1 MNSYKLLAG
10 ILFLLLFAACS
21 HHDKPEND
29 NPRIPASYSNLHY
42 DECGR
47 LVMTGND
54 GTEYKQFDIEPQF
67 KICNFMDCMT
77 AEGKKIYLDL
87 GMENFHGT
95 IYFGLYPLESSE
107 DIPGMKMNMAR
118 YPVFFKRSAKI
129 RFGKATIDMSIFY
142 QKRYDIGKLTTVP
155 KGRLGYRI
163 MNSEGRFVYDGKV
176 DFKNVNGIEID
187 TYITSGP
194 YLNQVTETSAVIEF
208 STNKECSSTIS
219 VRENNGQGQDSEPR
233 IFSSTGTN
241 KHHEIEIDGLEPGK
255 EYIYTVKALFP
266 DYITKALFQK
276 YDSDSVR
283 SLDFIPETYFKK
295 FKTNPRAGSR
305 QKFTFAYVSDSREG
319 PAGGERSIFGV
330 NAYIMKKMA
339 AVARQNNARFA
350 QFTGDMIDGYLTCN
364 KEQAMQYLNWKRALE
379 PYWQDMPWYVGMG
392 NHEALVYAF
401 GEEGDITIDKFP
413 YDKYSAE
420 AEFAKFFSNFENG
433 PVSED
438 GSKYDPSED
447 IDFPSYKE
455 NVYYYTYDNV
465 AMIVL
470 NSDYWYAPSL
480 REDTTS
486 DGNLHGYL
494 MDNQMKWLSKTL
506 QMLEKDGNIDHV
518 FVTLHTPVFPN
529 GGHAKDDMW
538 YHGNNRHR
546 ARIAGES
553 VEDGVIERRDAFL
566 DEMVNKSS
574 KVVAVLCG
582 DEHNYSR
589 LRINDDMPRYLEDYK
604 PEKVKLNREIWQITN
619 GAAGAPYYSQE
630 DLIWSDNVEK
640 FSAQYALVLFHIDGK
655 SVEVEVINPDTLEEI
670 ETAKLK

>member
-1 MNSYKLLAG
+1 MNSYKKLAG
-10 ILFLLLFAACS
+10 LLCILLFAACS
-21 HHDKPEND
+21 HNDKPEND
-29 NPRIPASYSNLHY
+29 KLRIPASYSNLHY
-42 DECGR
+42 DDCGR
-47 LVMTGND
+47 LVMTGHD
-54 GTEYKQFDIEPQF
+54 GTEYKQVDMEPQF

-95 IYFGLYPLESSE
+95 IYFGLYPHEKA
-107 DIPGMKMNMAR
+107 DIR

-142 QKRYDIGKLTTVP
+142 QKRYDIGKLHRAHY
-155 KGRLGYRI
+155 GRLGYRI

-176 DFKNVNGIEID
+176 DFKNENGIEID
-187 TYITSGP
+187 SYITSGP
-194 YLNQVTETSAVIEF
+194 YLNKVTETSAVLEF
-208 STNKECSSTIS
+208 FTNKECNADLTVDGKKYSSS
-219 VRENNGQGQDSEPR
+219 
-233 IFSSTGTN
+233 GT
-241 KHHEIEIDGLEPGK
+241 KHHEILVEGLESGN
-255 EYIYTVKALFP
+255 EYLYQLLVGN
-266 DYITKALFQK
+266 
-276 YDSDSVR
+276 SVYWNK
-283 SLDFIPETYFKK
+283 I
-295 FKTNPRAGSR
+295 KTNPRAGIR

-339 AVARQNNARFA
+339 ALAHQKNARFA

-364 KEQAMQYLNWKRALE
+364 KEQAMQFLNWKRALE
-379 PYWQDMPWYVGMG
+379 PFWHDMPWYVGMG
-392 NHEALVYAF
+392 NHEALVHAF
-401 GEEGDITIDKFP
+401 SKTGNNISDRKKADITIDKFP

-420 AEFAKFFSNFENG
+420 AEFANFFCNFENG

-438 GSKYDPSED
+438 GSEYDPSDD

-455 NVYYYTYDNV
+455 NVFYYTYDNM

-480 REDTTS
+480 RKDTTS

-494 MDNQMKWLSKTL
+494 MDNQMKWLSETL

-546 ARIAGES
+546 ARIAGEP
-553 VEDGVIERRDAFL
+553 VEEGIIERRDAFL
-566 DEMVNKSS
+566 DEMVNKST

-604 PEKVKLNREIWQITN
+604 PEKLKLNREIWQITN

-630 DLIWSDNVEK
+630 ELVWSGNVEK
-640 FSAQYALVLFHIDGK
+640 FSAQYALVLFHIEGK